1 LPAATVLTLPLA
13 TEDALEAVEGMLVTI
28 PQAVR
33 IAEYFNFDRYG
44 ELVLTSERHLAP
56 TAEFEP
62 GMEAIAAA
70 ATIALDRITLDD
82 GRNLQNPD
90 PAIHPNGEIFDLDNL
105 FRGGDLLTNVTGVI
119 DYQFGLYRI
128 QPTLAAHYTA
138 ANPRPLAPDGVGG
151 DLKVASFNLMNYFT
165 TLDDG
170 DWICGPAGDQ
180 ECRGADDAEEFSRQR
195 AKLVAAMS
203 AINAD
208 VVGLIEIENNPGDF
222 PTSDLVA
229 GLNDVGGAG
238 TYGYIATG
246 SIGTDAIR
254 NALIYKPA
262 SVTPVGAHQILD
274 SSVDPRFL
282 DTKNRPTL
290 AQAFRDNTNGGIFT
304 VAVNHLKSKG
314 SACDDVADPDL
325 GDGAGNCNLTRTLA
339 AEALVDWLETDPTG
353 VASAGALVI
362 GDLNAYDK
370 EDPVD
375 VLVAGGYTDLIHEFL
390 GEDAYTYVFDGQ
402 VGYLDHALSAS
413 ALMESITGLTIWH
426 INADEPDLLD
436 YDTTFKAS
444 AQDELYAPDA
454 YRSSDHDP
462 VIVGLQV
469 CEQMPPTFTE
479 LSLSPNLLWPPN
491 HKYVEVTATVAAS
504 DNFDPSPMITLV
516 SVTSNEPDNGKG
528 DGNTI
533 NDIMIF
539 DDFRFALRAERSD
552 FGAGRVYTVT
562 YQVIDACGNAAHQ
575 SATVT
580 VPLSF

>member
-1 LPAATVLTLPLA
+1 
-13 TEDALEAVEGMLVTI
+13 
-28 PQAVR
+28 
-33 IAEYFNFDRYG
+33 
-44 ELVLTSERHLAP
+44 
-56 TAEFEP
+56 
-62 GMEAIAAA
+62 
-70 ATIALDRITLDD
+70 
-82 GRNLQNPD
+82 
-90 PAIHPNGEIFDLDNL
+90 
-105 FRGGDLLTNVTGVI
+105 
-119 DYQFGLYRI
+119 
-128 QPTLAAHYTA
+128 
-138 ANPRPLAPDGVGG
+138 
-151 DLKVASFNLMNYFT
+151 
-165 TLDDG
+165 
-170 DWICGPAGDQ
+170 
-180 ECRGADDAEEFSRQR
+180 
-195 AKLVAAMS
+195 
-203 AINAD
+203 
-208 VVGLIEIENNPGDF
+208 
-222 PTSDLVA
+222 
-229 GLNDVGGAG
+229 
-238 TYGYIATG
+238 
-246 SIGTDAIR
+246 
-254 NALIYKPA
+254 
-262 SVTPVGAHQILD
+262 
-274 SSVDPRFL
+274 
-282 DTKNRPTL
+282 
-290 AQAFRDNTNGGIFT
+290 
-304 VAVNHLKSKG
+304 
-314 SACDDVADPDL
+314 
-325 GDGAGNCNLTRTLA
+325 LTRTLA

>member
-1 LPAATVLTLPLA
+1 
-13 TEDALEAVEGMLVTI
+13 M
-28 PQAVR
+28 
-33 IAEYFNFDRYG
+33 
-44 ELVLTSERHLAP
+44 
-56 TAEFEP
+56 
-62 GMEAIAAA
+62 
-70 ATIALDRITLDD
+70 
-82 GRNLQNPD
+82 
-90 PAIHPNGEIFDLDNL
+90 
-105 FRGGDLLTNVTGVI
+105 
-119 DYQFGLYRI
+119 
-128 QPTLAAHYTA
+128 
-138 ANPRPLAPDGVGG
+138 
-151 DLKVASFNLMNYFT
+151 
-165 TLDDG
+165 
-170 DWICGPAGDQ
+170 
-180 ECRGADDAEEFSRQR
+180 
-195 AKLVAAMS
+195 
-203 AINAD
+203 
-208 VVGLIEIENNPGDF
+208 
-222 PTSDLVA
+222 
-229 GLNDVGGAG
+229 
-238 TYGYIATG
+238 YGYIATG
-246 SIGTDAIR
+246 SIGSDAIR

-262 SVTPVGAHQILD
+262 SVTPVSSHQILD
-274 SSVDPRFL
+274 SSVDSRFL
-282 DTKNRPTL
+282 DTWNRPTL
-290 AQAFRDNTNGGIFT
+290 VQAFRDNTNGGVFT

-314 SACDDVADPDL
+314 SACDDVEDPDL

-469 CEQMPPTFTE
+469 CEQMPPTITG